1 MTLAMK
7 RARFSEEQIVG
18 ILKEHEA
25 GRKIAELSREHG
37 ISEATLYG
45 WKSKYGG
52 VGVGGGR
59 GSAAAAESGRREPP
73 VEATG
78 GRSQPGQRSAQGD
91 RAKKRVELAG
101 LRADAGVGGGI

>member
-1 MTLAMK
+1 MK
-7 RARFSEEQIVG
+7 RGRFSEEQIVG

-37 ISEATLYG
+37 VSEATLYG

-52 VGVGGGR
+52 GR
-59 GSAAAAESGRREPP
+59 RSAAAEKSGRREPP

-78 GRSQPGQRSAQGD
+78 G
-91 RAKKRVELAG
+91 
-101 LRADAGVGGGI
+101 